1 MVLSAISY
9 HFTPFQKDNICS
21 FSFSQGQ
28 SVLISVVQPVQQ
40 QRMTGPQELKL
51 NYYYSR
57 DRSWTSIQPWNYS
70 SKKDKWDALI
80 HRHSGE
86 LSTFYGEENGLSVYL
101 RVIFIQCKFAWFEC
115 CWVEIILL
123 NESCGA
129 VKNWMILGLLYLWA
143 VLHLSDDLRVQ
154 WSVVAE
160 TLGSSCRRRLSELRT
175 FHLSLQRW
183 VASDGVQD
191 AVSADWPLVCPL
203 HGGGL

>member
-1 MVLSAISY
+1 
-9 HFTPFQKDNICS
+9 
-21 FSFSQGQ
+21 
-28 SVLISVVQPVQQ
+28 
-40 QRMTGPQELKL
+40 MTWPQELQL
-51 NYYYSR
+51 NYNHSR

-86 LSTFYGEENGLSVYL
+86 LSTFYREEIGLSVYL
-101 RVIFIQCKFAWFEC
+101 RVIFIQCKFAWKLTGFEC
-115 CWVEIILL
+115 CWIEIILL
-123 NESCGA
+123 NESRAA
-129 VKNWMILGLLYLWA
+129 VKNWMILGLSYLWA
-143 VLHLSDDLRVQ
+143 VLHLSDDVLVQ

-191 AVSADWPLVCPL
+191 AVSADWSLVCPL
-203 HGGGL
+203 LGQSTCRHGGGL